1 MKRYSRSC
9 GCLLTVGLTA
19 CFLFIIITYE
29 KSSASEETETI
40 WLKRHLTKGEPS
52 GEDARNTQKTL
63 ISNIPYKNSTISR
76 LLPDESENSNES
88 TFFRRLVDF
97 FN

>member
-1 MKRYSRSC
+1 MKRYGRSC

-88 TFFRRLVDF
+88 TFLRRLVDF